1 VESRSEYPFSHPA
14 RSRLP
19 PWLRAT
25 RNPQFRKVWAVATLP
40 HFGYWFC
47 SIAFQWL
54 IAQETGN
61 DPIALGV
68 LYFFMLVPILLL
80 SIPAGVL
87 ADRID
92 RRSILAFCQLATVT
106 IGLTMAILLWRGEP
120 EVWVVMTC
128 AFAVGSVHSIAIPS
142 SAALVANSVPAKD
155 LSSAVPL
162 QVIGMNVARM
172 LGPAFAGAIIFF
184 GGTAGSLLSYAAM
197 GVIGL
202 LVLAT
207 VPRLHTPHLAA
218 HASSFLIQVRE
229 GMRHTRESPPSA
241 LALLIVGVSS
251 LFGASYL
258 AQLPVLAANSS
269 DSTAAFMFLTSAG
282 GFGALISVILVATR
296 SLGRPSTTSAAV
308 MLLVMGAVVTMLGHG
323 PSLAIEMVLV
333 AIAGGLQFGI
343 MTTCNRVIQQVVSDT
358 HRGRVMSLFTMTWGG
373 FVPLGGLWLG
383 ILISTAGLPIA
394 FVINGVIA
402 MSFAALILRPGVQRS
417 GEAALQL

>member
-1 VESRSEYPFSHPA
+1 
-14 RSRLP
+14 
-19 PWLRAT
+19 
-25 RNPQFRKVWAVATLP
+25 
-40 HFGYWFC
+40 
-47 SIAFQWL
+47 
-54 IAQETGN
+54 
-61 DPIALGV
+61 
-68 LYFFMLVPILLL
+68 
-80 SIPAGVL
+80 
-87 ADRID
+87 
-92 RRSILAFCQLATVT
+92 
-106 IGLTMAILLWRGEP
+106 
-120 EVWVVMTC
+120 MTC
-128 AFAVGSVHSIAIPS
+128 AFAVGAVNSIANPS

-172 LGPAFAGAIIFF
+172 LGPAFAGAVIFF
-184 GGTAGSLLSYAAM
+184 GGTAGSLLLYAGM
-197 GVIGL
+197 GATGL

-296 SLGRPSTTSAAV
+296 SVGRPSTTSAAV

-373 FVPLGGLWLG
+373 FLPLGGLWLG
-383 ILISTAGLPIA
+383 ILISIAGLPIA
-394 FVINGVIA
+394 FVVNGVIA

-417 GEAALQL
+417 GEPALQR

>member
-1 VESRSEYPFSHPA
+1 MGSGSEYPFANPA
-14 RSRLP
+14 KSRLP
-19 PWLRAT
+19 PWLRAAG
-25 RNPQFRKVWAVATLP
+25 NPQFRKVWVVATLP

-68 LYFFMLVPILLL
+68 LYFFMLVPMLLL

-92 RRSILAFCQLATVT
+92 RRSILAGCQLATVT
-106 IGLTMAILLWRGEP
+106 IGLIMAILLWRGEP
-120 EVWVVMTC
+120 EVWIVMTC
-128 AFAVGSVHSIAIPS
+128 AFAVGAVNSIANPS

-172 LGPAFAGAIIFF
+172 LGPAFAGAVIFF
-184 GGTAGSLLSYAAM
+184 GGTAGSLLLYAGM
-197 GVIGL
+197 GATGL

-296 SLGRPSTTSAAV
+296 SVGRPSTTSAAV

-323 PSLAIEMVLV
+323 PSLAMEMVLV

-373 FVPLGGLWLG
+373 FLPLGGLWLG
-383 ILISTAGLPIA
+383 ILISVAGLPIA
-394 FVINGVIA
+394 FVVNGVIA

-417 GEAALQL
+417 GEPALQR